1 VGVFDTGLDPLDR
14 FTLYMP
20 IQAARDLAG
29 HGQNA
34 PTANALVLRDGD
46 VAAGKAWARDNGY
59 DSATAKAFGKQYF
72 GGILIVLD
80 AVAIAASAAVL
91 LVLALWILHDTAVVV
106 GADRTMLAALRAVGV
121 PLRSL
126 VAAYMAPAAITALL
140 GAAIAVLVAV
150 VWSLAAPPL
159 HLDAPGLGAELA
171 WTLQPVQLLGPA
183 AAVVLAS
190 AAAGLAARHIGRL
203 DPAEALR
210 PR

>member
-1 VGVFDTGLDPLDR
+1 VVGVFDTGLDPLDR

-91 LVLALWILHDTAVVV
+91 LVLALWILHDTAV
-106 GADRTMLAALRAVGV
+106 GV